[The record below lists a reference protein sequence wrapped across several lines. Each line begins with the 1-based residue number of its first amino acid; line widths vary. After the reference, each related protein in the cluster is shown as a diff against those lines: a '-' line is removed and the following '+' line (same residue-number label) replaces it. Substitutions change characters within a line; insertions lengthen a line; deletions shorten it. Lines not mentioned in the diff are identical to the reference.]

1 MILRVALSFKE
12 PSQPPDGK
20 FVTLTTFRPRGIC
33 LTVIYSVP
41 YTGLPPPPAVPLP
54 APSFKGLQ
62 NVLDLPARDP
72 AQYLFRPGD
81 HFMVKEMQHGD
92 GIVHTTIPE
101 SS

>member
-1 MILRVALSFKE
+1 MILHVALSVKE
-12 PSQPPDGK
+12 PSQPLDGN
-20 FVTLTTFRPRGIC
+20 FVTLTTFHPRSIC
-33 LTVIYSVP
+33 LTVLYSVP
-41 YTGLPPPPAVPLP
+41 CKGLPPLPAVPLP

-72 AQYLFRPGD
+72 AQYLFRSGD